1 MSEPARKSPRPR
13 RRAAVAAAV
22 VLVGIVAGVGAVYV
36 TGGFAGNGG
45 DGQCAAAASMA
56 GRLDTAAQ
64 GTVAG
69 FKPLATPVDLSAL
82 TFQDGDGKSVS
93 LADFEGRTVLLN
105 LWATWCPPCR
115 AEMPALDALE
125 ERLGGENFQVVAVS
139 VDTNDDGRAQ
149 DFYAETGIS
158 NLAFFIEP
166 TMKLFAALKKE
177 GLALGMP
184 TTMIVDEEGC
194 AAGVLSG
201 PAEWDAPEAVGL
213 VTAAI
218 DAQR

>member
-1 MSEPARKSPRPR
+1 MSEPTRKSPRPR
-13 RRAAVAAAV
+13 RRAALAAAV
-22 VLVGIVAGVGAVYV
+22 VLIGIVAGVGAVYV

-45 DGQCAAAASMA
+45 GGQCAAAASLS
-56 GRLDTAAQ
+56 GPLDAAAT

-82 TFQDGDGKSVS
+82 SFNDGDGQRVT

-115 AEMPALDALE
+115 AEMPSLDALE
-125 ERLGGENFQVVAVS
+125 ARLGGEDFQVVAVS
-139 VDTNDDGRAQ
+139 VDTKDDGRAQ
-149 DFYAETGIS
+149 DFYKDTGIS

-166 TMKLFAALKKE
+166 TMKMFSALKKE

-184 TTMIVDEEGC
+184 TTMIIDQEGC

-213 VTAAI
+213 VRAAL
-218 DAQR
+218 DGQR